1 MLQAF
6 TDLNEGGN
14 TTGALGCQVNSPST
28 SGFAEAI
35 AVAEA
40 ADYIVLMLGLNLTIE
55 DEGLDRHNITLPGVQ
70 EQLAQ
75 AIIAIGKPTV
85 VVLINGG
92 VIAIDWISEN
102 SPAIIEAWYPGFFGA
117 TAIAT
122 TVFGDYNPGG
132 KMPVTMY
139 NSSFT
144 SEFNMVSQ
152 WCDCAI
158 SIN

>member
-6 TDLNEGGN
+6 TELNEGGN

-35 AVAEA
+35 AVAEN
-40 ADYIVLMLGLNLTIE
+40 ADYVVLMLGLNLTIE
-55 DEGLDRHNITLPGVQ
+55 DEGLDRFNITLPGVQ

-75 AIIAIGKPTV
+75 AIISIGKPTV

-92 VIAIDWISEN
+92 IIAIDWISEH

-144 SEFNMVSQ
+144 SEFNMVSACHQ
-152 WCDCAI
+152 
-158 SIN
+158 SLFFL